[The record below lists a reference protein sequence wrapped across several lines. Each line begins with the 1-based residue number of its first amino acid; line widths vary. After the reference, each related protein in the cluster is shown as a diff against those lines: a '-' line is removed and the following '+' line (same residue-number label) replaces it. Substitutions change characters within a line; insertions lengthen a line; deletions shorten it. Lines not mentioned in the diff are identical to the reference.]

1 MEESNKDLLATQYV
15 IIPGKMPW
23 DCAYKSVYND
33 IYNFW
38 ESVWTK
44 TFEESGA
51 PESQWRDHF
60 IRQDVVV
67 ALKAQEEI
75 VGVHLYTL
83 YNLEAQ
89 SSLDA
94 EYFAYVSELSVARL
108 KKMNFTRT
116 MSMEYL
122 ATNPN
127 WSRNS
132 QAVSVGRLISV
143 LGSYMSESLD
153 ADCALGM
160 PIKGT
165 SVDKFSE
172 NIGGYPIQEGI
183 KKYGY
188 ELKLMVMPSQP
199 KVESKDEKVGQ
210 LAKTLWNQRKDYSQL
225 TVQPAAVRKAA

>member
-1 MEESNKDLLATQYV
+1 MDESSRDLLATQYV

-23 DCAYKSVYND
+23 NCAYKDVYNE
-33 IYNFW
+33 IFEFW
-38 ESVWTK
+38 EGIWSK
-44 TFEESGA
+44 TFQESGA
-51 PESQWRDHF
+51 PEGHWQDHF

-67 ALKAQEEI
+67 ALKAESEI

-83 YNLEAQ
+83 YNLEAR
-89 SSLDA
+89 SSQRA
-94 EYFAYVSELSVARL
+94 EYFSYVSELSMARL
-108 KKMNFTRT
+108 KKMKFTRT

-127 WSRNS
+127 WSRN
-132 QAVSVGRLISV
+132 QQHMSVGRVISV
-143 LGSYMSESLD
+143 LGSYVSESLG

-172 NIGGYPIQEGI
+172 NIGGFPIQEGI
-183 KKYGY
+183 QKYGY

-199 KVESKDEKVGQ
+199 RVESRDEKAGQ
-210 LAKTLWNQRKDYSQL
+210 LAKTLWDQRHDYSGQTL
-225 TVQPAAVRKAA
+225 QTGIVRKAA